1 MLRLSIKILDHL
13 GTVTWYER
21 NPKDKADVVIQCNT
35 KGKEK
40 NCSEMG
46 KSQGNPRIA
55 QLPEQ
60 K

>member
-1 MLRLSIKILDHL
+1 MFRLSIKILDHL
-13 GTVTWYER
+13 GAVTWYEK
-21 NPKDKADVVIQCNT
+21 NPKDEADAVIQWNT

-46 KSQGNPRIA
+46 KSQGNQRIA